1 MNIIRPRTHQ
11 SSREG
16 ITREPGRHVG
26 TILALMLVGG
36 TSVPFGQESPASRV
50 ADIFRRFCIE
60 TFPGC
65 IPSP

>member
-36 TSVPFGQESPASRV
+36 TSVPFGQEIAGLSR
-50 ADIFRRFCIE
+50 CGYL
-60 TFPGC
+60 P
-65 IPSP
+65 PLLH